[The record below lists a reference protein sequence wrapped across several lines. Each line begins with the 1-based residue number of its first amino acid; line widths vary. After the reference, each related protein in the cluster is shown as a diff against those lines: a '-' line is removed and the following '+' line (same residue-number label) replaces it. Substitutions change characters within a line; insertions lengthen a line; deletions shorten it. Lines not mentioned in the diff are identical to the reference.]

1 MASNHVCTNAI
12 LESRDHAY
20 NIKYYI
26 STTMYL
32 DTTYRPPNLY
42 SGMIL
47 QGHSTKS
54 QTIISV
60 NMNSH
65 FWAIFKT
72 I

>member
-47 QGHSTKS
+47 QGHLTKS
-54 QTIISV
+54 LAR
-60 NMNSH
+60 M
-65 FWAIFKT
+65 KRK
-72 I
+72 